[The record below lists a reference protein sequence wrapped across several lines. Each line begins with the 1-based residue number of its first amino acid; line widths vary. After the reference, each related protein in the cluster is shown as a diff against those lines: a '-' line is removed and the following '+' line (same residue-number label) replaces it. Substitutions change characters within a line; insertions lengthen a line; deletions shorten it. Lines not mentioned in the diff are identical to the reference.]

1 MPCQNYKVFSVNLPG
16 LNAVVVVSV
25 SVLLDRDPE
34 PDGEVSH
41 EDDSER
47 KEDNRDY
54 NVDPQPIVVALEVGD
69 GRVAEVDFASLHF
82 A

>member
-1 MPCQNYKVFSVNLPG
+1 M
-16 LNAVVVVSV
+16 
-25 SVLLDRDPE
+25 LLDCYPE

-47 KEDNRDY
+47 KKDDRDY

-69 GRVAEVDFASLHF
+69 GRVSEVDFASLHF

>member
-1 MPCQNYKVFSVNLPG
+1 MF
-16 LNAVVVVSV
+16 
-25 SVLLDRDPE
+25 LDRDPQ

-41 EDDSER
+41 EDDSQR

-54 NVDPQPIVVALEVGD
+54 NVDPQSIVVALEVGD